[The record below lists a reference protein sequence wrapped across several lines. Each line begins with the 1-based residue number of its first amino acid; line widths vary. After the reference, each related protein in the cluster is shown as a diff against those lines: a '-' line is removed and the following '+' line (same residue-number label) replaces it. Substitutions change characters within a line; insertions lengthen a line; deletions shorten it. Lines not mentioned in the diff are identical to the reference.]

1 MQQRNRQAGI
11 LLALGFSHQ
20 KVRLLFL
27 GEGVGVSLFGVALG
41 LLGAWV
47 YGKTVLALLSGQW
60 SGAVTGAQ
68 FEYSPSPNSLVL
80 GGIGALIMSLFAM
93 IWANRKQLKH
103 EPAELLNKG
112 EHIDDK
118 SAPART
124 QRLMNSSIPAIF
136 ALIAAGCLSWTIELS
151 GSGASMGFFGVG
163 ALLLTSG
170 ILFFRSRL
178 ASYASSGEQWSSATD
193 LNRRNAGR
201 RMGRS
206 MVTVGVMAAGSFLVV
221 STGAFRKGL
230 PTSIHERT
238 SGTGGFSFLG
248 ESALPVYDDLS
259 EIAGQDSDP
268 YDLNKSLI
276 SLSKI
281 VPLRVRPGDD
291 ASCLNLNKAI
301 RPTLYGV
308 NPDEI
313 EGRFSFAEGD
323 WSVLDQEWEEGVIP
337 AIVDKNTMM
346 WALKMKQ
353 GDRIQF
359 LDGEGKP
366 FSVEL
371 VGVIKGSM
379 LQGALYLSE
388 KSFLR
393 KFPKQGGYR
402 AFLLQEEPE
411 IEGQVAAH
419 LENRLQ
425 NYGMEF
431 VSTGERLASLQKVE
445 NTYLSIFQGLGGLG
459 LLLGTAGLAVV
470 IARNLVER
478 GKEFAL
484 LEAVGFQLS
493 LLRKLAFREHLVLG
507 LWGLGVGAVSAVVGI
522 APALFGDL
530 GEMPGLS
537 FLWFFIALF
546 LLSLFWTW
554 FAVRISLP
562 SSQIKQLRDE

>member
-1 MQQRNRQAGI
+1 
-11 LLALGFSHQ
+11 
-20 KVRLLFL
+20 
-27 GEGVGVSLFGVALG
+27 
-41 LLGAWV
+41 
-47 YGKTVLALLSGQW
+47 
-60 SGAVTGAQ
+60 
-68 FEYSPSPNSLVL
+68 
-80 GGIGALIMSLFAM
+80 
-93 IWANRKQLKH
+93 
-103 EPAELLNKG
+103 
-112 EHIDDK
+112 
-118 SAPART
+118 
-124 QRLMNSSIPAIF
+124 
-136 ALIAAGCLSWTIELS
+136 
-151 GSGASMGFFGVG
+151 
-163 ALLLTSG
+163 
-170 ILFFRSRL
+170 
-178 ASYASSGEQWSSATD
+178 
-193 LNRRNAGR
+193 
-201 RMGRS
+201 

-230 PTSIHERT
+230 PTSVHEKT

-276 SLSKI
+276 TLSKI

-313 EGRFSFAEGD
+313 EGRFFFDEGD
-323 WSVLDQEWEEGVIP
+323 WSVLGQEWEEGVIP

-379 LQGALYLSE
+379 LQGALYISE
-388 KSFLR
+388 KSFLK
-393 KFPKQGGYR
+393 KFPNQGGYR

-431 VSTGERLASLQKVE
+431 VSTGERLSSLQKVE

-493 LLRKLAFREHLVLG
+493 LLRQLAFREHLILG

-530 GEMPGLS
+530 GELPGLS

-554 FAVRISLP
+554 LAVRISLP